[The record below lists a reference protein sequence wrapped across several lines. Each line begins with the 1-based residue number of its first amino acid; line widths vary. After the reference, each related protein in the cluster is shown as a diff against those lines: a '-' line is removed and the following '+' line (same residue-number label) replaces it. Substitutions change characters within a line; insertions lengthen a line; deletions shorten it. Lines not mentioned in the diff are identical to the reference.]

1 MKSKFAYRPARVE
14 NGVRGFTLIELL
26 VVIAI
31 IAILAAILFPV
42 FAQAREQARKTVCLS
57 NIKQLN
63 TGVQMYMQDY
73 DETIPLLCGSNPGDN
88 STGYS
93 FVTWQDTTQPYIK
106 NYQLLFDPDGFY
118 HGTTIYWGQPGP
130 HQYFD
135 YITSYGIMGNIA
147 TMNML
152 TGGNFSSWITRNKQW
167 INSFVPPGTQY
178 DGVAGAADLGGF
190 WTGTAMARPVPSVTL
205 AGVARPA
212 EYAFLY
218 DAGNFDAWHFTFPSI
233 APQGIG
239 WCGAYTDNNGNPYT
253 WTFFGPNPLHNGK
266 PVNTCNV
273 NNPNT
278 RDFEQ
283 GLANVSFLDGHAK
296 AMKGPALL
304 KLTPDRTHL
313 YYFTISQ

>member
-1 MKSKFAYRPARVE
+1 MKQMFSHRHVRTKDA
-14 NGVRGFTLIELL
+14 VRGFTLIELL

-57 NIKQLN
+57 NVKQLN
-63 TGVQMYMQDY
+63 TGVQMYIQDY

-106 NYQLLFDPDGFY
+106 NYQLMFDPDGFY
-118 HGTTIYWGQPGP
+118 QGHTIYWGQPGP

-135 YITSYGIMGNIA
+135 YMTSYGIMGNIA

-167 INSFVPPGTQY
+167 INNFVPPGTQY

-190 WTGTAMARPVPSVTL
+190 WTGIAMARPVPSVTI
-205 AGVARPA
+205 AAVARPA

-239 WCGAYTDNNGNPYT
+239 WCGAFTDNNGNPYT

-266 PVNTCNV
+266 SVNTCNI

-296 AMKGPALL
+296 ALKGPSLL
-304 KLTPDRTHL
+304 RLTPDKTHL
-313 YYFTISQ
+313 YYFTLTQ